1 MRGEEKMKWN
11 ELLIRYG
18 ELSLKGR
25 NRGYF
30 VRTLKR
36 NIAHALNDLPSVE
49 IVSERDRMFLFAD
62 DQDDMKEAIVRLPKI
77 FGIQSFSPV
86 AKCEPTLEAIKDKA
100 IEVIRSGETE
110 EKTFKVEIR
119 RTDKSFPYVTA
130 ELQQLIGGHVL
141 SAFPELGVQMRNP
154 DILLNVEIRQEGA
167 FLTAEVYK
175 GAGGM
180 PVGSNGKTL
189 LMLSGGIDS
198 PVAGYLMM
206 KRGVSVDA
214 IHFESPPFTSELAKQ
229 KVIDLAEKLCSFGS
243 SVRLHVIPF
252 TEIQQMIVSK
262 IPDSASMTTT
272 RRIMMQ
278 IADKVRAETEALGIV
293 TGESLG
299 QVASQTLESLTVINE
314 VTSTPILRPLISTD
328 KLEII
333 DIAKK
338 IDTYDISIR
347 PHEDCCTIFTPAKP
361 KTKPKL
367 EKILHYESFTDFE
380 EMIEAAVNNRAVYDL
395 PRKQEDEFADLL

>member
-1 MRGEEKMKWN
+1 MKWN

-25 NRGYF
+25 NRSHF
-30 VRTLKR
+30 VRTLKN
-36 NIAHALNDLPSVE
+36 NIMHALNDLNSIE
-49 IVSERDRMFLFAD
+49 IIADRDRMFLYAN
-62 DQDDMKEAIVRLPKI
+62 DQNDMEQAIIRLPNV

-86 AKCEPTLEAIKDKA
+86 AKCEATLEAICEKA
-100 IEVIRSGETE
+100 IEVLRSIETE
-110 EKTFKVEIR
+110 GKTFKVEIK
-119 RTDKSFPYVTA
+119 RTDKSFPYVTG
-130 ELQQLIGGHVL
+130 ELQQKIGAHVL
-141 SAFPELGVQMRNP
+141 RNFPKLGVKMKKP
-154 DILLNVEIRQEGA
+154 DIFLLVDIRSEGA

-180 PVGSNGKTL
+180 PVGSNGKSL

-206 KRGVSVDA
+206 KRGVSIEA
-214 IHFESPPFTSELAKQ
+214 IHFESPPFTSDLAKQ
-229 KVIDLAEKLCSFGS
+229 KVMDLAEKLCSFGS

-252 TEIQQMIVSK
+252 TELQQTIVNK
-262 IPDSASMTTT
+262 IPDNASMTTT
-272 RRIMMQ
+272 RRIMMK
-278 IADKVRAETEALGIV
+278 IADQVRAETNSLGII

-299 QVASQTLESLTVINE
+299 QVASQTLESLTAINA

-333 DIAKK
+333 NIAQK

-347 PHEDCCTIFTPAKP
+347 PYEDCCTIFTPAKP

-367 EKILHYESFTDFE
+367 NKVTYYESFTNFD
-380 EMIEAAVNNRAVYDL
+380 EMIEEAVQNRKVYEL
-395 PRKQEDEFADLL
+395 PQKHKDELADLF